1 MTHTVS
7 GTRTV
12 EALVSHGMDAFG
24 KESERGAQSV
34 PS

>member
-1 MTHTVS
+1 MTHTIS

-12 EALVSHGMDAFG
+12 EALVYHGVDAFG
-24 KESERGAQSV
+24 KESERAAQSV